1 MDLHPKEKKGFKKKG
16 GWFREKNV
24 EERNLDNQHK
34 SYLLRSKSSRLSRSR
49 MKIKDD
55 DNHNH
60 FYINYA
66 GLANQDCRRFFVLF
80 CNENRIL

>member
-1 MDLHPKEKKGFKKKG
+1 MCDKSNGSASKGKKGFKKKD

-60 FYINYA
+60 F
-66 GLANQDCRRFFVLF
+66 
-80 CNENRIL
+80 